1 MKQKLD
7 EKQMVTVLDELY
19 GKVLNGIPKVSKP
32 VDALAN
38 DYLLKNNSP
47 KKAAK
52 ELTKYQI
59 AKCGTSGFI
68 TGLGG
73 IITLP
78 VAIPAN
84 VSSVLYVQL
93 RMVAAIAYMGDF
105 DIQSDQVQTLAYAC
119 LTGSA
124 IADVLKQTGIK
135 VGEKIAI
142 SAINKVPGKV
152 LTSINQKVGF
162 RLITRF
168 GTKGAVNLVK
178 LVPVAGGIIG
188 GAIDIGSTNIIAR
201 NAYTIFIKK
210 EMPSDA
216 PNKSTPKGEEIP
228 IVESDINSTDFIK

>member
-1 MKQKLD
+1 MEQKMD
-7 EKQMVTVLDELY
+7 EKRILMILDELY

-32 VDALAN
+32 VDELAN
-38 DYLLKNNSP
+38 DYLAKNNSP
-47 KKAAK
+47 EKAAK
-52 ELTKYQI
+52 ELVKYQI

-73 IITLP
+73 ILTLP

-93 RMVAAIAYMGDF
+93 RMVAAIAQIGGF
-105 DIQSDQVQTLAYAC
+105 NIQSDQVQTLAYAC

-124 IADVLKQTGIK
+124 IANVLKQTGIK

-142 SAINKVPGKV
+142 ATIDKIPGKV

-162 RLITRF
+162 RLLTKF
-168 GTKGAVNLVK
+168 GTKGAVNFVK

-188 GAIDIGSTNIIAR
+188 SVVDIGSTQIIAK
-201 NAYTIFIKK
+201 NAYNVFIKK
-210 EMPSDA
+210 KMPSNNKVD
-216 PNKSTPKGEEIP
+216 NKSEDIFHEESKG
-228 IVESDINSTDFIK
+228 STLE

>member
-1 MKQKLD
+1 MKAKVD
-7 EKQMVTVLDELY
+7 EKKMVTILDELY
-19 GKVLNGIPKVSKP
+19 EKVLIGIPKVSKP
-32 VDALAN
+32 VDVLAN
-38 DYLLKNNSP
+38 DYLTKNSSP
-47 KKAAK
+47 EKAAK

-73 IITLP
+73 LITLP

-93 RMVAAIAYMGDF
+93 RMVAAIAYMGGF

-135 VGEKIAI
+135 VGEKIAVA
-142 SAINKVPGKV
+142 AINKIPGKV

-162 RLITRF
+162 RLITKF

-188 GAIDIGSTNIIAR
+188 GAIDIGSTQIIAK
-201 NAYTIFIKK
+201 NAYNIFIKK
-210 EMPSDA
+210 EMPVNKKVEDSFVDISDD
-216 PNKSTPKGEEIP
+216 EFE
-228 IVESDINSTDFIK
+228 